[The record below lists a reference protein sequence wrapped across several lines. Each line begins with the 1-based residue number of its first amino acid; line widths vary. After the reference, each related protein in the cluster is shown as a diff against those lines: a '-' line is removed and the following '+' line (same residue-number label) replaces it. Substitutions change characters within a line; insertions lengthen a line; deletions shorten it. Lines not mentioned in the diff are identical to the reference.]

1 MVGWFDYPK
10 EIELDQEGGKGRI
23 LRGKLIKEN
32 DMIRRKI
39 SFSSSLKSRETS
51 TYNETK
57 KNPKKKI

>member
-10 EIELDQEGGKGRI
+10 EIELDQEGEKGRI

-57 KNPKKKI
+57 KKKKI